1 VLLFRH
7 LRPGILA
14 QAWLVGGAPGQ
25 AEGGSRLYFKVLA
38 LGCFTY
44 LLWPLPLLAVLAYG

>member
-1 VLLFRH
+1 MLLFRH